1 MFINIISSTYP
12 GHAYG
17 FIDSSFKTQSS
28 VSETI
33 RIIPFLF
40 ILSASNS
47 SQWYCHHYSLSLL
60 IFEHSGSLKKY
71 WSNFTELGNCI
82 TVLIKSKVLEWF
94 YEMILWTYNW
104 SWGAN
109 ISSNLYQS
117 ISSKSSFSPF
127 QYLLKIFA
135 APLFTNK
142 FRCYLFFNL
151 SPFYPQWFEVI

>member
-33 RIIPFLF
+33 RIIPFLS

-104 SWGAN
+104 SWGG
-109 ISSNLYQS
+109 
-117 ISSKSSFSPF
+117 
-127 QYLLKIFA
+127 QYLVQFI
-135 APLFTNK
+135 PV
-142 FRCYLFFNL
+142 YLFKIILLTFSIPIENL
-151 SPFYPQWFEVI
+151 RCTLVH